1 MSLKRTRQITGIL
14 FILGA
19 ILVNIPYTQLIINF
33 DYPDILREP
42 AGVILEAFAAGS
54 PSLVWIWLAFA
65 WVGLP
70 ILVGV
75 LLLPDAMED
84 HTPLSRVALFFG
96 AMGAFVQMLGLL
108 RWPFVVSILA
118 RLYTT
123 SQSSE
128 VTKKSVEVVFQA
140 VHQYGGVVLGEHIG
154 QVFTVLWMILI
165 SVSMLRNGL
174 FPRWLPITGFAAGF
188 IYWLAQG
195 ELLATAIP
203 DFPAWDVAGLLGSLL
218 WLSWLIAL
226 GILLLRAAKES

>member
-96 AMGAFVQMLGLL
+96 AMGAFVQMLG
-108 RWPFVVSILA
+108 FS
-118 RLYTT
+118 
-123 SQSSE
+123 
-128 VTKKSVEVVFQA
+128 
-140 VHQYGGVVLGEHIG
+140 GGVG
-154 QVFTVLWMILI
+154 QALKRKSGWLWIVALTGVTFAFFHTLI
-165 SVSMLRNGL
+165 N
-174 FPRWLPITGFAAGF
+174 PR
-188 IYWLAQG
+188 G
-195 ELLATAIP
+195 ELAEALESANVIVFLCAAAVFIVGA
-203 DFPAWDVAGLLGSLL
+203 FGL
-218 WLSWLIAL
+218 WLFFRNKAVTPPGEELD
-226 GILLLRAAKES
+226 R